1 MTSLMRVRRAGEHAR
16 VGFVELF
23 FDLVF
28 VFAITQVSHLLLAH
42 LTPMGGLEAA
52 ILLAAVWW
60 VWIDTSWITNWLD
73 PERGPVR
80 LMLFGLMAAGLIMS
94 TSLPEAFGDKGMVFA
109 CAFASIQVGR
119 SLFTLW
125 AVRGSSVQKANFQRI
140 SAWAMLGAVFWIG
153 GGLAEGQM
161 RLLIWLIAL
170 ALEFTAPAVA
180 FFVPGLGRSATTDW
194 DVEGAHLAER
204 VGLFIIICLGE
215 SIIITGATFAELAWT
230 PPVVAAF
237 VSALIAAITMWWL
250 FFNEAHEA
258 ASETFIHAADPGA
271 IARRVYTYCPIIV
284 VAGIV
289 VTAVGDELALAHPM
303 GVTPAATAAVL
314 LGGPLLFLL
323 GTSLSILAIWG
334 KVAWPRVAGVAG
346 VAALGLAA
354 LASPLLTPLALTMTS
369 TAVLVLVAIWESAIS
384 RRRG

>member
-1 MTSLMRVRRAGEHAR
+1 MNASLMRARRAGEHAK

-28 VFAITQVSHLLLAH
+28 VFAITQVRHLLLAH
-42 LTPMGGLEAA
+42 LTPLGALEAA

-80 LMLFGLMAAGLIMS
+80 LMLFGLMAAGLVMS
-94 TSLPEAFGDKGMVFA
+94 TSLPEAFGDKGLVFA
-109 CAFASIQVGR
+109 CAFAAIQVGR

-125 AVRGSSVQKANFQRI
+125 AVRGSPVQKANFLRI
-140 SAWAMLGAVFWIG
+140 SAWSLLGAVFWIG
-153 GGLAEGQM
+153 GGLAEGEMQ
-161 RLLIWLIAL
+161 LLIWLVAL
-170 ALEFTAPAVA
+170 LLEFTAPAVGYV
-180 FFVPGLGRSATTDW
+180 VPGLGRSNTSEW

-204 VGLFIIICLGE
+204 VGLFVIICLGE
-215 SIIITGATFAELAWT
+215 SIVVTGATFADLTWT
-230 PPVVAAF
+230 PPVVVAF
-237 VSALIAAITMWWL
+237 ASALTTAITMWWL

-258 ASETFIHAADPGA
+258 AAETFVHASDPGA

-289 VTAVGDELALAHPM
+289 VTAVGDELALAHPL
-303 GVTPAATAAVL
+303 GATTMATTAVL

-334 KVAWPRVAGVAG
+334 RIAWPRVAGI
-346 VAALGLAA
+346 GLLIAAA
-354 LASPLLTPLALTMTS
+354 LASPLLPPLAVTLVS
-369 TAVLVLVAIWESAIS
+369 TAVLVLAAIWESVEGREKKA
-384 RRRG
+384 

>member
-1 MTSLMRVRRAGEHAR
+1 MNASLMRARGAGEHAK

-42 LTPMGGLEAA
+42 LTPLGALEAA

-73 PERGPVR
+73 PEGGPVR
-80 LMLFGLMAAGLIMS
+80 LMLFGLMAAGLVMS
-94 TSLPEAFGDKGMVFA
+94 TSLPLAFGDKGLAFA
-109 CAFASIQVGR
+109 CAFAAIQVGR

-125 AVRGSSVQKANFQRI
+125 AVRGSPVQKANFLRI
-140 SAWAMLGAVFWIG
+140 SAWSLLGAIFWIG
-153 GGLAEGQM
+153 GGLAEGQT
-161 RLLIWLIAL
+161 RLLIWLVAL
-170 ALEFTAPAVA
+170 LLEFTAPAVGYV
-180 FFVPGLGRSATTDW
+180 VPGLGRSNTTEW

-204 VGLFIIICLGE
+204 VGLFVIICLGE
-215 SIIITGATFAELAWT
+215 SIVVTGATFAGLTWT
-230 PPVVAAF
+230 APVVVAF
-237 VSALIAAITMWWL
+237 ASALVTAITMWWL
-250 FFNEAHEA
+250 FFNKAHEA
-258 ASETFIHAADPGA
+258 AAETFVHASDPGA

-289 VTAVGDELALAHPM
+289 VTAVGDELALAHPL
-303 GVTPAATAAVL
+303 GATTMATTAVL

-334 KVAWPRVAGVAG
+334 RIAWPRVAGIG
-346 VAALGLAA
+346 LLAA
-354 LASPLLTPLALTMTS
+354 AAGFSPLLQPLVLTLVS
-369 TAVLVLVAIWESAIS
+369 TVVLVLAAIWESVEGREKKA
-384 RRRG
+384 

>member
-1 MTSLMRVRRAGEHAR
+1 MNASLMRARRAGEHAK

-42 LTPMGGLEAA
+42 LTPLGALEAA

-80 LMLFGLMAAGLIMS
+80 LMLFGLMAAGLVMS
-94 TSLPEAFGDKGMVFA
+94 TSLPSAFGDKGLTFA
-109 CAFASIQVGR
+109 CAFAAIQVGR

-125 AVRGSSVQKANFQRI
+125 AVRGSPMQKANFLRI
-140 SAWAMLGAVFWIG
+140 SAWSLLGAIFWIG
-153 GGLAEGQM
+153 GGLAEGQT
-161 RLLIWLIAL
+161 RLLIWLVAL
-170 ALEFTAPAVA
+170 LLEFTAPAVGYV
-180 FFVPGLGRSATTDW
+180 VPGLGRSNTAEW

-204 VGLFIIICLGE
+204 VGLFVIICLGE
-215 SIIITGATFAELAWT
+215 SIVVTGATFANLTWT
-230 PPVVAAF
+230 PPVVVAF
-237 VSALIAAITMWWL
+237 ASALTTAITMWWL

-258 ASETFIHAADPGA
+258 AAETFVHASDPGA

-289 VTAVGDELALAHPM
+289 VTAVGDELALAHPWGAA
-303 GVTPAATAAVL
+303 GVATTVVL
-314 LGGPLLFLL
+314 IGGPMLFLL
-323 GTSLSILAIWG
+323 GTALSVYSIWG
-334 KVAWPRVAGVAG
+334 RVAWPRVAGVA
-346 VAALGLAA
+346 ALGMA
-354 LASPLLTPLALTMTS
+354 LLFGQGLSPLALTMTS
-369 TAVLVLVAIWESAIS
+369 TAILVLTAIWESIAG
-384 RRRG
+384 RGKA

>member
-1 MTSLMRVRRAGEHAR
+1 MNASLMRARGAGEHAK

-42 LTPMGGLEAA
+42 LTPLGALEAA

-80 LMLFGLMAAGLIMS
+80 LMLFGLMAAGLVMS
-94 TSLPEAFGDKGMVFA
+94 TSLPLAFGDKGLAFA
-109 CAFASIQVGR
+109 CAFAAIQVGR

-125 AVRGSSVQKANFQRI
+125 AVRGSPVQKANFLRI
-140 SAWAMLGAVFWIG
+140 SAWSLVGAIFWIG
-153 GGLAEGQM
+153 GGLAEGQT
-161 RLLIWLIAL
+161 RLLIWLAAL
-170 ALEFTAPAVA
+170 LLEFTAPAVGYV
-180 FFVPGLGRSATTDW
+180 VPGLGRSNTTEW

-204 VGLFIIICLGE
+204 VGLFVIICLGE
-215 SIIITGATFAELAWT
+215 SIVVTGATFAGLTWT
-230 PPVVAAF
+230 APVVVAF
-237 VSALIAAITMWWL
+237 ASALVTAITMWWL
-250 FFNEAHEA
+250 FFNKAHEA
-258 ASETFIHAADPGA
+258 AAETFVHASDPGA

-289 VTAVGDELALAHPM
+289 VTAVGDELALAHPL
-303 GVTPAATAAVL
+303 GATTMATTAVL

-334 KVAWPRVAGVAG
+334 RIAWPRVAGIG
-346 VAALGLAA
+346 LLAA
-354 LASPLLTPLALTMTS
+354 AAGFSPLLQPLVLTLVS
-369 TAVLVLVAIWESAIS
+369 TVVLVLAAIWESVEGREKKA
-384 RRRG
+384 

>member
-1 MTSLMRVRRAGEHAR
+1 MNASLMRARRAGEHAK

-42 LTPMGGLEAA
+42 LTPLGALEAA

-80 LMLFGLMAAGLIMS
+80 LMLFGLMAAGLVMS
-94 TSLPEAFGDKGMVFA
+94 TSLPSAFGDKGLAFA
-109 CAFASIQVGR
+109 CAFAAIQVGR

-125 AVRGSSVQKANFQRI
+125 AVRGSPVQKANFLRI
-140 SAWAMLGAVFWIG
+140 SAWSLLGAIFWIG
-153 GGLAEGQM
+153 GGLAEGQT
-161 RLLIWLIAL
+161 RLLIWLVAL
-170 ALEFTAPAVA
+170 LLEFTAPAVGYV
-180 FFVPGLGRSATTDW
+180 VPGLGRSNTAEW

-204 VGLFIIICLGE
+204 VGLFVIICLGE
-215 SIIITGATFAELAWT
+215 SIVVTGATFAGLTWT
-230 PPVVAAF
+230 APVVVAF
-237 VSALIAAITMWWL
+237 ASALTTAITMWWL

-258 ASETFIHAADPGA
+258 AAETFVHASDPGA

-289 VTAVGDELALAHPM
+289 VTAVGDELALAHPL
-303 GVTPAATAAVL
+303 GATTMATTAVL

-334 KVAWPRVAGVAG
+334 RIAWPRVAGIG
-346 VAALGLAA
+346 LLAA
-354 LASPLLTPLALTMTS
+354 AAVVAPLLQPLVLTLVS
-369 TAVLVLVAIWESAIS
+369 TVVLVLAAIWESVEGREKKA
-384 RRRG
+384 

>member
-1 MTSLMRVRRAGEHAR
+1 MNASLMRARRAGEHAK

-42 LTPMGGLEAA
+42 LTPLGALEAA

-80 LMLFGLMAAGLIMS
+80 LMLFGLMAAGLVMS
-94 TSLPEAFGDKGMVFA
+94 TSLPEAFGDKGLTFA
-109 CAFASIQVGR
+109 CAFAAIQVGR

-125 AVRGSSVQKANFQRI
+125 AVRGSPVQKANFLRI
-140 SAWAMLGAVFWIG
+140 SAWSLLGAIFWIG
-153 GGLAEGQM
+153 GGLAEGQT
-161 RLLIWLIAL
+161 RLLIWLVAL
-170 ALEFTAPAVA
+170 LLEFTAPAVGYV
-180 FFVPGLGRSATTDW
+180 VPGLGRSNTAEW

-204 VGLFIIICLGE
+204 VGLFVIICLGE
-215 SIIITGATFAELAWT
+215 SIVVTGATFANLTWT
-230 PPVVAAF
+230 PPVVVAF
-237 VSALIAAITMWWL
+237 ASALTTAITMWWL

-258 ASETFIHAADPGA
+258 AAETFVHASDPGA

-289 VTAVGDELALAHPM
+289 VTAVGDELALAHPL
-303 GVTPAATAAVL
+303 GATTMATTAVL

-334 KVAWPRVAGVAG
+334 RIAWPRVAGIGLLAAAAG
-346 VAALGLAA
+346 V
-354 LASPLLTPLALTMTS
+354 SPLLQPLVLTLVS
-369 TAVLVLVAIWESAIS
+369 TVVLVLAAIWESVEGREKKA
-384 RRRG
+384 

>member
-1 MTSLMRVRRAGEHAR
+1 MNASLMRARRAGEHAK

-42 LTPMGGLEAA
+42 LTPLGALEAA

-80 LMLFGLMAAGLIMS
+80 LMLFGLMAAGLVMS
-94 TSLPEAFGDKGMVFA
+94 TSLPEAFGDKGLTFA
-109 CAFASIQVGR
+109 CAFAAIQVGR

-125 AVRGSSVQKANFQRI
+125 AVRGSPMQKANFLRI
-140 SAWAMLGAVFWIG
+140 SAWSLLGAIFWIG
-153 GGLAEGQM
+153 GGLAEGQT
-161 RLLIWLIAL
+161 RLLIWLVAL
-170 ALEFTAPAVA
+170 LLEFTAPAVGYV
-180 FFVPGLGRSATTDW
+180 VPGLGRSNTAEW

-204 VGLFIIICLGE
+204 VGLFVIICLGE
-215 SIIITGATFAELAWT
+215 SIVVTGATFANLTWT
-230 PPVVAAF
+230 PPVVVAF
-237 VSALIAAITMWWL
+237 ASALTTAITMWWL

-258 ASETFIHAADPGA
+258 AAETFVHASDPGA

-289 VTAVGDELALAHPM
+289 VTAVGDELALAHPL
-303 GVTPAATAAVL
+303 GATTMATTAVL

-334 KVAWPRVAGVAG
+334 RIAWPRVAGIGLLAAAAG
-346 VAALGLAA
+346 V
-354 LASPLLTPLALTMTS
+354 SPLLQPLVLTLVS
-369 TAVLVLVAIWESAIS
+369 TVVLVLAAIWESVEGREKKA
-384 RRRG
+384 

>member
-1 MTSLMRVRRAGEHAR
+1 MRVRRSGEHAR

-42 LTPMGGLEAA
+42 LTPLGALEAA

-94 TSLPEAFGDKGMVFA
+94 TSLPEAFGDKGLVFA
-109 CAFASIQVGR
+109 CAFAAIQTGR

-125 AVRGSSVQKANFQRI
+125 AVRSSPVQKANFQRI
-140 SAWAMLGAVFWIG
+140 SAWALMGAVFWIG
-153 GGLAEGQM
+153 GGLAEGQA
-161 RLLIWLIAL
+161 RLAIWLIAL

-180 FFVPGLGRSATTDW
+180 FFVPGLGRSNTTDW

-204 VGLFIIICLGE
+204 VGLFVIICLGE

-230 PPVVAAF
+230 TPVVTAF
-237 VSALIAAITMWWL
+237 ASALVATIAMWWL
-250 FFNEAHEA
+250 FFSEAHEA
-258 ASETFIHAADPGA
+258 ASETFAHAADPGA
-271 IARRVYTYCPIIV
+271 IARRAYTYCPIIV

-289 VTAVGDELALAHPM
+289 VTAVGDELALVHPL
-303 GVTPAATAAVL
+303 GHTAPATAAVL
-314 LGGPLLFLL
+314 IGGPMLFLL
-323 GTSLSILAIWG
+323 GTSLSILAVWG
-334 KVAWPRVAGVAG
+334 KVAWPRVAGMAG
-346 VAALGLAA
+346 LVVAAC
-354 LASPLLTPLALTMTS
+354 ASPYLAPVVLTLLSTS
-369 TAVLVLVAIWESAIS
+369 ILVLTATWESLA
-384 RRRG
+384 RRKS

>member
-1 MTSLMRVRRAGEHAR
+1 MNASLMRARGAGEHAK

-42 LTPMGGLEAA
+42 LTPLGALEAA

-80 LMLFGLMAAGLIMS
+80 LMLFGLMAAGLVMS
-94 TSLPEAFGDKGMVFA
+94 TSLPLAFGDKGLAFA
-109 CAFASIQVGR
+109 CAFAAIQVGR

-125 AVRGSSVQKANFQRI
+125 AVRGSPVQKANFLRI
-140 SAWAMLGAVFWIG
+140 SAWSLVGAIFWIG
-153 GGLAEGQM
+153 GGLAEGQT
-161 RLLIWLIAL
+161 RLLIWLAAL
-170 ALEFTAPAVA
+170 LLEFTAPAVGYV
-180 FFVPGLGRSATTDW
+180 VPGLGRSNTTEW

-204 VGLFIIICLGE
+204 VGLFVIICLGE
-215 SIIITGATFAELAWT
+215 SIVVTGATFAGLTWT
-230 PPVVAAF
+230 APVVVAF
-237 VSALIAAITMWWL
+237 ASALVTAITMWWL
-250 FFNEAHEA
+250 FFNKAHEA
-258 ASETFIHAADPGA
+258 AAETFVHASDPGA

-284 VAGIV
+284 VAGIE
-289 VTAVGDELALAHPM
+289 VTAVGDELALAHPL
-303 GVTPAATAAVL
+303 GATTMATTAVL

-334 KVAWPRVAGVAG
+334 RIAWPRVAGIG
-346 VAALGLAA
+346 LLAA
-354 LASPLLTPLALTMTS
+354 AAGFSPLLQPLVLTLVS
-369 TAVLVLVAIWESAIS
+369 TVVLVLAAIWESVEGREKKA
-384 RRRG
+384 

>member
-1 MTSLMRVRRAGEHAR
+1 MNASLMRARRAGEHAK

-42 LTPMGGLEAA
+42 LTPLGVLEAA

-80 LMLFGLMAAGLIMS
+80 LMLFGLMAAGLVMS
-94 TSLPEAFGDKGMVFA
+94 TSLPEAFGDKGLTFA
-109 CAFASIQVGR
+109 WAFAAIQVGR

-125 AVRGSSVQKANFQRI
+125 AVRGSPVQKANFLRI
-140 SAWAMLGAVFWIG
+140 SAWSLLGAIFWIG

-161 RLLIWLIAL
+161 RLLIWLVAL
-170 ALEFTAPAVA
+170 LLEFTAPAVGYV
-180 FFVPGLGRSATTDW
+180 VPGLGRSNTAEW

-215 SIIITGATFAELAWT
+215 SIVVTGATFANLTWT
-230 PPVVAAF
+230 PPIVVAFA
-237 VSALIAAITMWWL
+237 SALVTAITMWWL

-258 ASETFIHAADPGA
+258 AAETFVHASDPGA

-289 VTAVGDELALAHPM
+289 VTAVGDELALAHPL
-303 GVTPAATAAVL
+303 GATTMATTAVL

-334 KVAWPRVAGVAG
+334 RIAWPRVAGIG
-346 VAALGLAA
+346 LLAA
-354 LASPLLTPLALTMTS
+354 AAVVSPLLQPLVLTLVS
-369 TAVLVLVAIWESAIS
+369 TVVLVLAAIWESVEGREKKA
-384 RRRG
+384 

>member
-1 MTSLMRVRRAGEHAR
+1 MNASLMRARRAGEHAK

-42 LTPMGGLEAA
+42 LTPLGALEAA

-80 LMLFGLMAAGLIMS
+80 LMLFALMAAGLVMS
-94 TSLPEAFGDKGMVFA
+94 TSLPEAFGDKGLTFA
-109 CAFASIQVGR
+109 CAFAVMQVGR

-125 AVRGSSVQKANFQRI
+125 AVRGSPMQKANFLRI
-140 SAWAMLGAVFWIG
+140 SAWSLLGAIFWIG
-153 GGLAEGQM
+153 GGLAEGQT
-161 RLLIWLIAL
+161 RLLIWLVAL
-170 ALEFTAPAVA
+170 LLEFTAPAVGYV
-180 FFVPGLGRSATTDW
+180 VPGLGRSNTAEW

-204 VGLFIIICLGE
+204 VGLFVIICLGE
-215 SIIITGATFAELAWT
+215 SIVVTGATFANLTWT
-230 PPVVAAF
+230 PPVVVAF
-237 VSALIAAITMWWL
+237 ASALTTAITMWWL

-258 ASETFIHAADPGA
+258 AAETFVHASDPGA

-289 VTAVGDELALAHPM
+289 VTAVGDELALAHPL
-303 GVTPAATAAVL
+303 GATTMATTAVL

-334 KVAWPRVAGVAG
+334 RIAWPRVAGIGLLAAAAG
-346 VAALGLAA
+346 V
-354 LASPLLTPLALTMTS
+354 SPLLQPLVLTLVS
-369 TAVLVLVAIWESAIS
+369 TVVLVLAAIWESVEGREKKA
-384 RRRG
+384 

>member
-1 MTSLMRVRRAGEHAR
+1 MTSLMRIRREGEHAK

-42 LTPMGGLEAA
+42 LTPMGALEAA

-80 LMLFGLMAAGLIMS
+80 LMLFALMAAGLILS
-94 TSLPEAFGDKGMVFA
+94 TSLPGAFGDKGLVFA
-109 CAFASIQVGR
+109 CAFAAMQVGR

-125 AVRGSSVQKANFQRI
+125 AVRGSLVQKANFQRI
-140 SAWAMLGAVFWIG
+140 SAWALLGAVFWIG
-153 GGLAEGQM
+153 GGLAEGQA

-180 FFVPGLGRSATTDW
+180 FFVPGLGRSSTLDW

-204 VGLFIIICLGE
+204 VGLFVIICLGE

-250 FFNEAHEA
+250 FFSEAHEA
-258 ASETFIHAADPGA
+258 AAETFAHAADPGA
-271 IARRVYTYCPIIV
+271 VARRAYTYCPIVV

-289 VTAVGDELALAHPM
+289 VTAVGDELALVHPTSPM
-303 GVTPAATAAVL
+303 ATATAAVL
-314 LGGPLLFLL
+314 IGGPLLFLL
-323 GTSLSILAIWG
+323 GTSLSILAVWG
-334 KVAWPRVAGVAG
+334 KTAWPRVAGM
-346 VAALGLAA
+346 AALIAAA
-354 LASPLLTPLALTMTS
+354 LASPLLAPVALTMTS
-369 TAVLVLVAIWESAIS
+369 TAILVLVAIWESAIS
-384 RRRG
+384 PREA

>member
-1 MTSLMRVRRAGEHAR
+1 MTSLMRVRRLGEHAR

-42 LTPMGGLEAA
+42 LTPMGALEAA

-80 LMLFGLMAAGLIMS
+80 LMLFALMAAGLIMS
-94 TSLPEAFGDKGMVFA
+94 TSLPEAFADKGLVFA
-109 CAFASIQVGR
+109 CAFASIQAGR

-125 AVRGSSVQKANFQRI
+125 AVRRSAVQKANFQRI
-140 SAWAMLGAVFWIG
+140 SAWALLGAVFWIG
-153 GGLAEGQM
+153 GGLAEGQT
-161 RLLIWLIAL
+161 RLLIWLVAL
-170 ALEFTAPAVA
+170 SLEFTAPAVGYV
-180 FFVPGLGRSATTDW
+180 VPWLGRSATTDW

-237 VSALIAAITMWWL
+237 VSALITAIAMWWL

-258 ASETFIHAADPGA
+258 ASETFSQAADPGA
-271 IARRVYTYCPIIV
+271 IARRAYTYCPIIV

-289 VTAVGDELALAHPM
+289 VTAVGDELALGHPM
-303 GVTPAATAAVL
+303 GSTAIAIAAVL
-314 LGGPLLFLL
+314 IGGPLLFLL
-323 GTSLSILAIWG
+323 GTSLSILAVWG
-334 KVAWPRVAGVAG
+334 KTAWPRVWGM
-346 VAALGLAA
+346 AALGLAA

-369 TAVLVLVAIWESAIS
+369 TAILVLTAIWESVAG
-384 RRRG
+384 RGRKA